1 MGDRDEIRD
10 DIIFE
15 LSHIGVDDDGMVIR
29 VVAAHDKRVAGLVA
43 KLTAARLAE
52 EFAKDSLA
60 IERKLRKQAEAA
72 LAERDSRLVRIV
84 YLLENSRAYEAMVCA
99 RAEEGRE

>member
-1 MGDRDEIRD
+1 MSDRDEIRD

-29 VVAAHDKRVAGLVA
+29 VVAAYDKRVAGLVA

-60 IERKLRKQAEAA
+60 VERKLRKQAEAA
-72 LAERDSRLVRIV
+72 LEIERERP
-84 YLLENSRAYEAMVCA
+84 CA
-99 RAEEGRE
+99 TCGDMNRSEEGGGDE